1 MIKLKIGNKNIN
13 VDGVNFEMDVA
24 PFLNDSRTFVPLRFV
39 AEGMGHNVLWLNDTQ
54 EVVVYDRKKY
64 FDTVNACAYDWAIH
78 WNCLSIALFKE
89 LSGVIYK
96 DDNGYYWDNVR
107 MSKADNKDVVFNAVE
122 VKKGVAFIHSHGGGE
137 HWNTKSMSKTDT
149 NMSKTYNRR
158 LYMVDS
164 GGCLW
169 FYDPTEE
176 KPKQTLV
183 AEGLP
188 KDSKYY
194 NIDNANMQEYFTTGY
209 HDLNDFDFGFK
220 ADYYNKLYMNGEKYY
235 ER

>member
-1 MIKLKIGNKNIN
+1 MIKLQIDNFKYYIDKIQKT
-13 VDGVNFEMDVA
+13 MDVK
-24 PFLNDSRTFVPLRFV
+24 PFLKNSRTFVPLRFI
-39 AEGMGHNVLWLNDTQ
+39 AEALGFNVEWLSDTQ
-54 EVVVYDRKKY
+54 EIIIYGRKKY
-64 FDTVNACAYDWAIH
+64 FETINDCAYDWSMH
-78 WNCLSIALFKE
+78 WACMSIALFKE

-107 MSKADNKDVVFNAVE
+107 MSKADEKEVSFNTVE

-137 HWNTKSMSKTDT
+137 HWNTKTMSPGDLKI
-149 NMSKTYNRR
+149 SKERNRR

-194 NIDNANMQEYFTTGY
+194 DVDNTAMKNYFTGGY
-209 HDLNDFDFGFK
+209 HDLTDFEFGFK
-220 ADYYNKLYMNGEKYY
+220 ADYFNKLYMNGEKYTV
-235 ER
+235 